1 MTTTEERYVLLVE
14 AVKLLAAPFD
24 LQRKEIPEY
33 APLAYELITTFQDDF
48 FLLSGLIRENR
59 VSNDATAELIFLY
72 QKVEVINRNESLFT
86 DDAVQNSAE
95 WAAVRDLAN
104 RVLEILNE
112 HNTNPNLSHITW
124 VK

>member
-1 MTTTEERYVLLVE
+1 
-14 AVKLLAAPFD
+14 
-24 LQRKEIPEY
+24 
-33 APLAYELITTFQDDF
+33 
-48 FLLSGLIRENR
+48 LLSGLIRENR